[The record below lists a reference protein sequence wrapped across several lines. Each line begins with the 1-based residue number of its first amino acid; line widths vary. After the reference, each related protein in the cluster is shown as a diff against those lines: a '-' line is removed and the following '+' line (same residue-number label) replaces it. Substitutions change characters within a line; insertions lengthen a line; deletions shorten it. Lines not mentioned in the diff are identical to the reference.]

1 CRKCRNRTASRV
13 RKVPRGTIREMRL
26 RRRAAGVSRW
36 LGRGNRRL
44 TPAARREKTMRFG
57 ASRSQLYDAQK
68 TARVWWD
75 QTAELW
81 GDVARREFEENV
93 WVPLDEHVSG
103 VLRAV
108 DQLAVVFTQVRHECE
123 FQG

>member
-1 CRKCRNRTASRV
+1 
-13 RKVPRGTIREMRL
+13 
-26 RRRAAGVSRW
+26 
-36 LGRGNRRL
+36 
-44 TPAARREKTMRFG
+44 MRFG

-68 TARVWWD
+68 TARVRWD

>member
-1 CRKCRNRTASRV
+1 
-13 RKVPRGTIREMRL
+13 
-26 RRRAAGVSRW
+26 
-36 LGRGNRRL
+36 
-44 TPAARREKTMRFG
+44 MRFG
-57 ASRSQLYDAQK
+57 ANRSQLYDAQK
-68 TARVWWD
+68 TARVRWD

-81 GDVARREFEENV
+81 GDAARREFEENV